1 MTSKPVVTEVINFL
15 HELDLLEAHLD
26 EHQHFIDRIVVVES
40 EQTYSGM
47 TKPLYFDE
55 NKERFKRFNI
65 EHEVV
70 PTELHIPIPA
80 SYEEDERRKWFHQR
94 RVNRE
99 NQQKYIFNKYKKDCD
114 YLCNTD
120 VDEIWSLD
128 AWHRVLAC
136 MHQEYCYIVPGVRR
150 FVYFMDFVASNSSNW
165 RITKSD
171 QLTHVRQKGT
181 KRGGVIDVGWH
192 FTTCHNDP
200 KDTWMKGVGLAQS
213 IGCLGW
219 ANVPDPDEC
228 KRILESGTLPFLNQ
242 TIAPT
247 QVMPLDNFSW
257 LPPYMREH
265 LELWSWLPESI
276 REGVPISDWCIDMK
290 GDTND

>member
-1 MTSKPVVTEVINFL
+1 MKSKPVVTEVINFL

-47 TKPLYFDE
+47 TKPLYFEE
-55 NKERFKRFNI
+55 NKDRFARFNI

-70 PTELHIPIPA
+70 PAELHVPIPA
-80 SYEEDERRKWFHQR
+80 SYGEDEQRKWFHER

-99 NQQKYIFNKYKKDCD
+99 NQQNYIFNKYKKDCD
-114 YLCNTD
+114 YLCNAD
-120 VDEIWSLD
+120 VDEIWSRD
-128 AWHRVLAC
+128 SWHRVLEC
-136 MHQEYCYIVPGVRR
+136 MHQEYCYIGPGIRR
-150 FVYFMDFVASNSSNW
+150 FMYFMDYVASNCSNW

-171 QLTHVRQKGT
+171 QPTHVRQKGT

-192 FTTCHNDP
+192 FTSCYRDP
-200 KDTWMKGVGLAQS
+200 KDLWMKGVGLAQS
-213 IGCLGW
+213 IGYLGW

-228 KRILESGTLPFLNQ
+228 KRMIESGTLPFLNQ
-242 TIAPT
+242 TIAPAA
-247 QVMPLDNFSW
+247 VMSLDDLSW

-265 LELWSWLPESI
+265 PELWSWLPESI
-276 REGVPISDWCIDMK
+276 REGVPISEWCIDTK
-290 GDTND
+290 EEI